1 MYFIER
7 ESFIIILNYWLVSL
21 LLYLQT
27 IWNTIILSILWKR
40 RVRKSIDSH
49 NLKLSFP
56 GNFPM
61 HNLGVF
67 LDGTNCVNRKIG
79 VVR

>member
-40 RVRKSIDSH
+40 RVRPLQIDRQSQ
-49 NLKLSFP
+49 S
-56 GNFPM
+56 
-61 HNLGVF
+61 
-67 LDGTNCVNRKIG
+67 KI
-79 VVR
+79 VVSGKFSNA

>member
-40 RVRKSIDSH
+40 RVRPLQTDRQSQSKIVVSG
-49 NLKLSFP
+49 KFP
-56 GNFPM
+56 NA
-61 HNLGVF
+61 
-67 LDGTNCVNRKIG
+67 
-79 VVR
+79 